1 MTSVK
6 SRLDS
11 FYAQQRKNTLVSRF
25 QFVYAIVVA
34 ICYMLWNTTPPAE
47 RIARFAVIFAVIG
60 AVALLIYLWTEWRIR
75 RVINRLRSLAPDDR
89 DEVLGRHL
97 TPEAREFYTKRLAA
111 EGSIEFDGMVERF
124 PFSAVDRREAL
135 ALFWGAAAIG
145 ALTLAAALGIGG
157 EQESWRA
164 PALAIGMIAVLGMP
178 ALSRRLYR
186 LASVRGKLPRA
197 ADFSTDCDLPVFS
210 EYRLHG
216 ARWVSIDSL
225 RTAPPCNPLPG
236 TGELLR
242 IDSGYLRVAAE
253 TLHLYVDDRRIGS
266 NGWVGFALLRSDTL
280 LFPGGVFEPYDPGD
294 MVSLRLRSRAR
305 H

>member
-1 MTSVK
+1 P
-6 SRLDS
+6 
-11 FYAQQRKNTLVSRF
+11 
-25 QFVYAIVVA
+25 FVYAIVVA

-186 LASVRGKLPRA
+186 LASVLELTPFAIIEVRADGRRRWLYWTQPLMLQNRPWLRGL
-197 ADFSTDCDLPVFS
+197 DLVPQ
-210 EYRLHG
+210 G
-216 ARWVSIDSL
+216 AREHIPIHY
-225 RTAPPCNPLPG
+225 A
-236 TGELLR
+236 
-242 IDSGYLRVAAE
+242 
-253 TLHLYVDDRRIGS
+253 RIG
-266 NGWVGFALLRSDTL
+266 FDRLLA
-280 LFPGGVFEPYDPGD
+280 V
-294 MVSLRLRSRAR
+294 V
-305 H
+305 

>member
-1 MTSVK
+1 M
-6 SRLDS
+6 
-11 FYAQQRKNTLVSRF
+11 RF
-25 QFVYAIVVA
+25 
-34 ICYMLWNTTPPAE
+34 TTRQWLP
-47 RIARFAVIFAVIG
+47 
-60 AVALLIYLWTEWRIR
+60 LLIFGYADASQQPST
-75 RVINRLRSLAPDDR
+75 
-89 DEVLGRHL
+89 H
-97 TPEAREFYTKRLAA
+97 
-111 EGSIEFDGMVERF
+111 VE
-124 PFSAVDRREAL
+124 
-135 ALFWGAAAIG
+135 
-145 ALTLAAALGIGG
+145 T
-157 EQESWRA
+157 
-164 PALAIGMIAVLGMP
+164 
-178 ALSRRLYR
+178 YR

-294 MVSLRLRSRAR
+294 MVYLRLRSRAR